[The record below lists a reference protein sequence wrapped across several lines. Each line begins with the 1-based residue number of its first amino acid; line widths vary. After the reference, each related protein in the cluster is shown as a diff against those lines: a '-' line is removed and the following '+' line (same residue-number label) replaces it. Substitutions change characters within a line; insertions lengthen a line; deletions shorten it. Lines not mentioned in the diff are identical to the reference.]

1 MKLSI
6 IGTGY
11 VGLVSGVCFAELG
24 FDVVCIDRDRSKI
37 DRLTSGGIPIWEP
50 GLDALVA
57 RNAEAGRLHFTD
69 DLAQGVAGTDVVFV
83 AVGTP
88 PIEGSDFP
96 DLSAVEAVFG
106 QLKNVATP
114 EQLIVIK
121 STVPVGTTARM
132 QALLEGAGC
141 KATVASNPEFLRE
154 GCAIQDFM
162 EPDRVVAGVTTARD
176 KALFAK
182 LYQPL
187 TDKGAVLFLTTPQ
200 SSELI
205 KYTANSLLAL
215 RVAYINEIADVCEKM
230 GANIRDVAKGIGL
243 DHRIGPKFLNAGPGV
258 GGSCFPKD
266 TQALTALARESGAP
280 ATIIE
285 AAIQS
290 NNIRK
295 QRMVEKVVQAA
306 GGSVDG
312 LTIGVL
318 GLTFKPNTD
327 DMRESPSIDIVRGL
341 QAAGGR
347 IQAYDPEG
355 MEQAK
360 AIFEGVT
367 FVADSY
373 AAAKDADVLVVITE
387 WSEFA
392 PMDLTR
398 MGQLM
403 KRKLVVDLRNIY
415 KRQDM
420 MAAGFDY
427 VSVGREAVGQD
438 TSEVKD
444 LLQIL

>member
-24 FDVVCIDRDRSKI
+24 FDVTCIDRDASKI
-37 DRLTSGGIPIWEP
+37 DLLKSGGVPIWEP

-57 RNAEAGRLHFTD
+57 SNIKAGRLHFTD
-69 DLAQGVAGTDVVFV
+69 SLEQGIAATQIIFV

-88 PIEGSDFP
+88 PIAGSDFP
-96 DLSAVEAVFG
+96 DLSAVEAVLN
-106 QLKNVATP
+106 QLKTVATK
-114 EQLIVIK
+114 EQMIVIK
-121 STVPVGTTARM
+121 STVPVGTSARM
-132 QALLEGAGC
+132 QALLRDTGC
-141 KATVASNPEFLRE
+141 EATVASNPEFLRE
-154 GCAIQDFM
+154 GCAIEDFM
-162 EPDRVVAGVTTARD
+162 KPDRMVAGVTNERD
-176 KALFAK
+176 KGRFAE

-187 TDKGAVLFLTTPQ
+187 TKQGAPLFFTTPQ

-215 RVAYINEIADVCEKM
+215 RVAYINEIADACEKM
-230 GANIRDVAKGIGL
+230 GADISDVAEGIGL
-243 DHRIGPKFLNAGPGV
+243 DHRIGPHFLKAGPGV

-266 TQALTALARESGAP
+266 TQALTALARECGAP

-295 QRMVEKVVQAA
+295 QRMVDKVVAAA

-312 LTIGVL
+312 LMIGVL

-327 DMRESPSIDIVRGL
+327 DMRESPSIDIVKGL
-341 QAAGGR
+341 QAAGAT

-360 AIFEGVT
+360 AIFEHIT
-367 FVADSY
+367 FVEDGY
-373 AAAKDADVLVVITE
+373 AAATDSDVLVLITE
-387 WSEFA
+387 WAEFA
-392 PMDLTR
+392 RLDLAKL
-398 MGQLM
+398 GQLM
-403 KRKLVVDLRNIY
+403 KRKLIVDLRNLY
-415 KRQDM
+415 KQEDM
-420 MAAGFDY
+420 KAAGFNY
-427 VSVGREAVGQD
+427 TSIGREV
-438 TSEVKD
+438 V
-444 LLQIL
+444 L